1 MLYAE
6 TKIAAIMFGV
16 KSRSL
21 ANAVAR
27 NSSKYPFVE
36 ILNTKTRGYS
46 GKKLLF
52 EISIAELKVAL
63 KNR

>member
-46 GKKLLF
+46 GKNCFLKL
-52 EISIAELKVAL
+52 A
-63 KNR
+63 